1 MVDGVFTKIEPH
13 FQFLSYSN
21 FVQYLLK
28 TMGYPCTNRISRN
41 YFWDVFDSE
50 TIEIIT
56 KEIYAVGHEIQV
68 GISLVREIKRR
79 DTFQFVQ
86 QSSSKTS
93 CIYIVQRNFQ
103 TKIKKP
109 PSHRSLGQEIF
120 KLTVCFRDGK
130 IKPITNSRRF

>member
-1 MVDGVFTKIEPH
+1 MVDDVFTKIKPH

-50 TIEIIT
+50 TIEMIT

-79 DTFQFVQ
+79 DTLLFLQ
-86 QSSSKTS
+86 QSSPKTS
-93 CIYIVQRNFQ
+93 CRETFKQRSRNILH
-103 TKIKKP
+103 TEAWGKKI
-109 PSHRSLGQEIF
+109 SSQQ
-120 KLTVCFRDGK
+120 CFRDGK
-130 IKPITNSRRF
+130 INPITNFRRF